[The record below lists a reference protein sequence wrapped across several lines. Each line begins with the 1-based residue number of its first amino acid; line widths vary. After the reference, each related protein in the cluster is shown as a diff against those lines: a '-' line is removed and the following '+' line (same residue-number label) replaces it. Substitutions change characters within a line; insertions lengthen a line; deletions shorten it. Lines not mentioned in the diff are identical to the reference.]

1 MAPRI
6 YTRTGDDG
14 TSGLYFGGRAP
25 KTDAVFAALGAV
37 DEAQAAIGL
46 ARAEAEPGGELDR
59 LLTGICRDLYVCMS
73 ELGTAAENHAKL
85 VDGQTR
91 ATPEMVAALE
101 PLIDDLLTRVD
112 MPSDFVIPGA
122 NRVAAA
128 LDLARAVVRRGERE
142 SLAVAATN
150 SS

>member
-37 DEAQAAIGL
+37 DEAQAAIGV
-46 ARAEAEPGGELDR
+46 ARAEATPGGELDR
-59 LLTGICRDLYVCMS
+59 ALVGICRDLYVCMA
-73 ELGTAAENHAKL
+73 ELGTAPENHDKL
-85 VDGQTR
+85 VDGKTR
-91 ATPEMVAALE
+91 VTPAMVAALE
-101 PLIDDLLTRVD
+101 PLVDDLLARVE

-122 NRVAAA
+122 NRVSA
-128 LDLARAVVRRGERE
+128 
-142 SLAVAATN
+142 
-150 SS
+150 